1 MPTHDPRNGLTPAE
15 KAGLLSGEG
24 FWNTR
29 GSAGAGVRPLVLTDG
44 PHGVRRSVDS
54 PDLGLGESAP
64 ATCFP
69 SECATASS
77 WNPELLA
84 ELGRAA
90 GLEAAA
96 QGVDVLLGPG
106 LNLKRTPLGGRNFE
120 YFSEDPLL
128 SGLLGTAWVRGV
140 QSQGVAAC
148 PKHFAANNQET
159 DRMTVDVIVDQR
171 TLRELYL
178 RAFEMV
184 VRQARPWTIMAAY
197 NKLNGFHAA
206 QDPWLLTQVLRN
218 EWGFDGVVVS
228 DWGAVTDLAAALA
241 AGLDLE
247 MPASNGIGP
256 REVLAGL
263 DAGLVSPGDVD
274 AAVERLRVLGERTAD
289 KVSGP
294 AGYAAH
300 DRLARRA
307 AVQSMVLL
315 KNDGGVLPFSA
326 QRRLVVIGEL
336 ARTPRYQGSGSSR
349 VNPVRLSTPWNA
361 LAARVPEARFTAG
374 YVLEEGGGTD
384 GDALAAEAVAAAADG
399 DQVVVFLGLP
409 DSAETEGADRVSL
422 DLPENQLRLLSSLAA
437 EREDLTVV
445 LFNGSAVT
453 TAWAL
458 QVPAVLE
465 GWLGGQGCGEA
476 VADILLGDVNPS
488 GKLAET
494 FPLSIEDTPA
504 FGNFPGEDGEVRYG
518 EGLLVGYRWY
528 DTRQMPVA
536 FPFGHGL
543 SYTSFDY
550 TGLEATAEGTGTGA
564 AVRVCVTVTNTGGR
578 AGAEV
583 VQLYV
588 GGPPNG
594 VPRPAQELR
603 GFSRVELDPGES
615 TRVTFDLAAGGL
627 DRFDPGTR
635 SWVTDSGAYL
645 LKVGSSSRDIR
656 LSEMIEVEGS
666 GPSPLPTAS
675 SPVNQWLADP
685 RAARVLLESLTGSSG
700 GNGDPAAAASLSA
713 ALSLMGSLPLDRLGR
728 FPGAPLGA
736 EQAARLARELAE
748 GAAD

>member
-1 MPTHDPRNGLTPAE
+1 
-15 KAGLLSGEG
+15 
-24 FWNTR
+24 
-29 GSAGAGVRPLVLTDG
+29 VLTDG
-44 PHGVRRSVDS
+44 PHGVRRSEDN
-54 PDLGLGESAP
+54 PGLGLGKSAP

-128 SGLLGTAWVRGV
+128 SGLLGTAWIRGV

-218 EWGFDGVVVS
+218 EWGFDGAVVS

-256 REVLAGL
+256 GEVLAGL
-263 DAGLVSPGDVD
+263 DAGLVSPEDVD

-289 KVSGP
+289 KASGP
-294 AGYAAH
+294 PDFAAH

-326 QRRLVVIGEL
+326 QRRLVIVGEL

-349 VNPVRLSTPWNA
+349 VNPVRLSTPWDA
-361 LAARVPEARFTAG
+361 LAARVPEARFAAG
-374 YVLEEGGGTD
+374 YGLEDGTGAD
-384 GDALAAEAVAAAADG
+384 GDALVAEAVAAAAEG

-409 DSAETEGADRVSL
+409 DSAETEGADRISL
-422 DLPENQLRLLSSLAA
+422 DLPANQLRLLSALAA
-437 EREDLTVV
+437 ERTDLAVV
-445 LFNGSAVT
+445 LLNGSAVT
-453 TAWAL
+453 TGWARD
-458 QVPAVLE
+458 VPAVLE

-476 VADILLGDVNPS
+476 VADLLLGDANPS

-494 FPLSIEDTPA
+494 FPRCIEDTPA
-504 FGNFPGEDGEVRYG
+504 YGNFPGEDGQVRYG

-528 DTRQMPVA
+528 DSRQMPVA

-543 SYTSFDY
+543 SYTTFEY
-550 TGLEATAEGTGTGA
+550 TGLEAGVEGSGTGT
-564 AVRVCVTVTNTGGR
+564 AVRVLVTVTNTGAR

-588 GGPPNG
+588 SGPPNG

-603 GFSRVELDPGES
+603 GFSRVELRPGES
-615 TRVTFDLAAGGL
+615 SRITFDLAAGSL
-627 DRFDPGTR
+627 DRFDPGIR

-645 LKVGSSSRDIR
+645 LKVGSSSSDIR
-656 LSEMIEVEGS
+656 LSETIEVEGS
-666 GPSPLPTAS
+666 GPPLLPTAS
-675 SPVNQWLADP
+675 SPVSQWLADP
-685 RAARVLLESLTGSSG
+685 RAARVLLEALAVPGTG
-700 GNGDPAAAASLSA
+700 NDDPAAAASLTA

-728 FPGAPLGA
+728 FPGAPLGP
-736 EQAARLARELAE
+736 EQAARLARDLAE
-748 GAAD
+748 GTAD